1 MALPNFTD
9 IAASEK
15 FKALPLEKRQKITGS
30 YWDDYEKENPADRDY
45 AEKQRK
51 LSTDFLALKDEASR
65 AEPLSRRTIE
75 ANLDNTKFALLAS
88 EAIKLGKVTPEQ
100 YETAFA
106 KHEATMADHQRK
118 IDEVKGFVE
127 TAQKRESARTG
138 LAQTLQRENLFGS
151 ATSAMGNDPDTEI
164 RRTPEGQWDLPFM
177 APATGNPL
185 VDTIS
190 GVAGVAAQ
198 KLGSRLDSA
207 GVAVDKEKIR
217 STFDEFQKTNNLSD
231 EDMAVA
237 WKDLGN
243 MNRKMKPEEKA
254 RILSDGTI
262 LPNYANSEWLDEAK
276 ATKIIDTLPTSDLSK
291 EIAKSRLKDIQRE
304 IAGSKIEAYG
314 AAASGTPLQDPVEW
328 ARANNRLSDF
338 GTAKFVKDYEEQVA
352 SKSGWGQGLVA
363 DFYQGNM
370 KLANTLAGFAGFLGS
385 ETAGKAGAEMS
396 QASGLVGQGS
406 FDTGM
411 VGSVIEE
418 LPSLITQIG
427 LTRGMGATATALG
440 ASKGAARAVGTF
452 GALTTA
458 GAQSAGATYSEL
470 IGAGKPE
477 KEAREKAAKA
487 GINTALITGLFQ
499 GIGAGGIEKFAV
511 GGRAAGDIT
520 MREVFKYASKKQL
533 AQNLGRFS
541 GSLALAASGEG
552 LEEGLDELSAA
563 FLNADPDT
571 NLADAWTNALQ
582 AAKVGAVIGGTVDLA
597 VKTFSGPTHTQG
609 TDELKRNADAIAK
622 NAAKENLPKIEDEGG
637 TEPTTGAEVVVPREE
652 MTREELQGAVEDR
665 RKELEARSV
674 SQVTLATGE
683 NLAPANPLTEKEQQ
697 ELEVL
702 RGTPEEIA
710 AKYKIK
716 LTEKSPAKGMPTD
729 SLPVDEVSP
738 LKEGE
743 AEAALAK
750 DKGTP
755 AVEVPVAGTP
765 AQTAAD
771 RKQRIQSIKT
781 GNTQSAF
788 ALATIAKQ
796 EGVDLTTMSREEYVA
811 YAKQQGIRLSDQ
823 TLREQP
829 SLRSATSMDEILQ
842 RRKALGPQTAEDV
855 KADKDFAAFANSV
868 QRLAEGKGTQH
879 NGEVAPGVAVRSG
892 TKNSSSWL
900 FFGIGKGAGTDS
912 NGDTHKS
919 YIGFKNHY
927 QSLTPAR
934 FVAFMSALKDAG
946 FNGDVKSMQDL
957 ESQRTLSDQIVMH
970 GNSKAD
976 ADLALQI
983 AESFFGNE
991 LSFKDKGIDNKT
1003 GGSHSQILAN
1013 TLSSELDAELTT
1025 ATTPEAPT
1033 SPTPKQDEKQVQETG
1048 RPPAVESQPTQPT
1061 TESKVEEGA
1070 AQRKSE
1076 SEEKLARAVELAN
1089 RVTQAEGVAG
1099 LEDIARAMV
1108 AAMGIETPMEI
1119 TSQGATETLN
1129 QEAQQPSQPAPNAS
1143 IGFITTPAGVA
1154 KAFMEL
1160 GKTANASSPAH
1171 EVLHLA
1177 RRVLFNRAI
1186 PVEQR
1191 VGITDAMIDE
1201 AEKFSGAKD
1210 GVVDPQGWTSDI
1222 SKGIWDR
1229 KAEEKFARAW
1239 ERYLRDGKFPEN
1251 SVLQEL
1257 YQKMAKWLQAIYTVV
1272 QGSDIDIQL
1281 TPEIKAVFDALAVRA
1296 ETLAKP
1302 EVKTPA
1308 QPAARRKLP
1317 EFVGG
1322 TPRMSRSTS
1331 IKNAATDRYLVE
1343 NGMAPMLAPARQSN
1357 EDTWEA
1363 AMLRVEADDNA
1374 GSNVVDKILVS
1385 EGSVNDEVEEGVLL
1399 HEMAVRK
1406 ARVARYRNE
1415 VNEAYGNEDAVREA
1429 QRKLQT
1435 AQSELTNAII
1445 AAKLAGTAWGRIG
1458 QFRQR
1463 AISEDFSLEA
1473 MEARFS
1479 AEINNGAPLS
1489 ADQSRLVKDLQK
1501 RIEEAEARTAAVEAE
1516 ISIKQREVDALL
1528 KKLEEESKKTPRKAP
1543 ERKTI
1548 TERVKEK
1555 SRSAR
1560 DLLKTMGYGRTGTLE
1575 QMAGE
1580 RAQMPQFMRDSLDTA
1595 KAMAAAGKLSKEIR
1609 AVTGW
1614 FPGKYDGKM
1623 RWEISDVGAT
1633 TRRNELMSKLDVE
1646 EDSKWVVGE
1655 KLNEAQAQ
1663 EMTEAVE
1670 RVQGLP
1676 KEQLLAESRRVTE
1689 KHRAE
1694 KVALRD
1700 FYAGEDNPNRKNN
1713 RVPLWYILDHPALF
1727 ETYPDLRYLPVSF
1740 SIKDLGDVDNLGGFN
1755 STTGVISLNPL
1766 ALDTDEKTT
1775 STLLHEIQHVI
1786 QGIEGFPKGGNLE
1799 VAARSIATSGE
1810 AYKKAKAQAEAA
1822 ESEYQRTKQQTIE
1835 ANRKQS
1841 GVPEQLEA
1849 ELADLDPKVMAA
1861 RDASIKAK
1869 TNANYLVKNVEAFK
1883 VSSKDRF
1890 TGYRNIAGEIEARD
1904 VQARANMTPD
1914 QLAATEPYSSENI
1927 AKEDAIVLFQSQ
1939 PLPPEA
1945 LQAFADIAAEYIL
1958 EGKTDSEV
1966 EMALAED
1973 FGLEVLVDHIDKILN
1988 AAREQLGKAS
1998 KGSRAKTPTE
2008 LFNLIEPDKEINNKL
2023 VFNMVRGM
2031 INEGVPKEKVL
2042 KKVLAKLQEK
2052 FPDLTY
2058 DQLSDIFT
2066 GYGTVKFPSSEE
2078 DLKAVRELRNIE
2090 RIQRQIREVQ
2100 SGNVPKKTGQQR
2112 DAATARIRE
2121 LQKELKEAFKAAKIT
2136 RRTSK
2141 AQLAGALDAIRT
2153 RLQNEIED
2161 LDAAIKKNV
2170 QLLKKKAGSD
2180 ADTDPEIVKLR
2191 AERVAKRKEYDK
2203 HFGVNRKAMTDSQRL
2218 KAVIKGLNKR
2228 IAEERALAQKGLVER
2243 IKNSTKPVTD
2253 AEVERLRAT
2262 LTSLVDART
2271 KARAA
2276 LYPSIS
2282 EEQRAM
2288 NRAES
2293 VSKRLVDYYQKVLA
2307 GQKPTAKT
2315 KVQFTPSQELAKLI
2329 TLKEELKAAVKEMR
2343 KQQRKTLLKSKEE
2356 RSRNAAIKALERSVI
2371 DLEARLK
2378 RGDLSPRTR
2387 AAKRTDLPAEL
2398 VKRQKAAQDAL
2409 KALRDAKLPTK
2420 EERQEQAMIRASE
2433 TRRKKIE
2440 ARIAANDYVKAER
2453 VPQVMS
2459 TKLAAAR
2466 LAESKAKEEWNRGF
2480 FEKQLADRTFGK
2492 KTYDTFAEILNFSR
2506 TMKTIADVSAVLR
2519 QGLVLAISHPVL
2531 SLKAIPNMFLAGF
2544 SEVQNQRVKDRI
2556 EAHPLYGLSQ
2566 QAKLFIADTGIG
2578 NEGSLSKME
2587 EAFRGRWADK
2597 IWGVKQ
2603 VKGFSERTYN
2613 AYLNQVRMAAFSNII
2628 EGFTAGK
2635 PTVKEAKIVA
2645 AFVNRATGR
2654 GDLKSCESAAGALA
2668 AAFFSPKFVVSRFQ
2682 ILWGVVPTTFNVV
2695 TGFQLVPKDV
2705 RRAKV
2710 AVAKEYARLLVG
2722 ISAVYSL
2729 AALAKAAFGD
2739 EDDPAWELDPR
2750 SSNFGRIRIGNM
2762 SIDPMGGL
2770 LQAATFGARM
2780 LPTRNNGVWRPY
2792 TKTSKG
2798 EVISLWRPGFG
2809 KQSYVGVIGSFLRTK
2824 LSPVPASVIN
2834 VMQGQDVVGQPVTV
2848 RSEAIGSVIPLVAG
2862 DIFDI
2867 YRENGITG
2875 TPLAVAVTFGL
2886 GVQTR
2891 NKEIELEQ
2899 YLSTFVGVNPQE
2911 YEQKKAS
2918 DTRSMKLQL
2927 NLKPLDLN
2935 LKFKP

>member
-65 AEPLSRRTIE
+65 AEPLSRRTLE

-100 YETAFA
+100 YETALA

-185 VDTIS
+185 VDSIS

-207 GVAVDKEKIR
+207 GIAVDKEKIR

-304 IAGSKIEAYG
+304 IAGSKVEAYG

-418 LPSLITQIG
+418 TPSLIAQIG

-470 IGAGKPE
+470 IGAGKSE

-520 MREVFKYASKKQL
+520 MREVLKYASKKQL

-541 GSLALAASGEG
+541 GSLALAAGGEG

-637 TEPTTGAEVVVPREE
+637 TEQTTGSEVVVPREE
-652 MTREELQGAVEDR
+652 MTREELQSAVEDR

-683 NLAPANPLTEKEQQ
+683 NLAPVNPLTEKEQQ

-710 AKYKIK
+710 AKYNIN

-743 AEAALAK
+743 AEAASAEAG
-750 DKGTP
+750 GTP
-755 AVEVPVAGTP
+755 AVEVPIAETP
-765 AQTAAD
+765 IAETPIAEAPAPLAAE
-771 RKQRIQSIKT
+771 QLVNI
-781 GNTQSAF
+781 
-788 ALATIAKQ
+788 
-796 EGVDLTTMSREEYVA
+796 
-811 YAKQQGIRLSDQ
+811 
-823 TLREQP
+823 TLESGEVVP
-829 SLRSATSMDEILQ
+829 G
-842 RRKALGPQTAEDV
+842 KV
-855 KADKDFAAFANSV
+855 VSV
-868 QRLAEGKGTQH
+868 QPNGDYQVQASTGSSGVMTKTRSELSPAPAPLVEGQPVNVTLDDGTTAPGSFRGFDSSGNPQVSTLADPETVLTRRGTQ
-879 NGEVAPGVAVRSG
+879 V
-892 TKNSSSWL
+892 
-900 FFGIGKGAGTDS
+900 
-912 NGDTHKS
+912 
-919 YIGFKNHY
+919 
-927 QSLTPAR
+927 TPI
-934 FVAFMSALKDAG
+934 S
-946 FNGDVKSMQDL
+946 
-957 ESQRTLSDQIVMH
+957 
-970 GNSKAD
+970 
-976 ADLALQI
+976 
-983 AESFFGNE
+983 
-991 LSFKDKGIDNKT
+991 
-1003 GGSHSQILAN
+1003 
-1013 TLSSELDAELTT
+1013 
-1025 ATTPEAPT
+1025 PT
-1033 SPTPKQDEKQVQETG
+1033 PTPKQDEKQVQETG
-1048 RPPAVESQPTQPT
+1048 RPPAVESQPAQST
-1061 TESKVEEGA
+1061 TESKAEEGT

-1076 SEEKLARAVELAN
+1076 SEEKLLNASLEEIAQAALENPNDVNAAMLVFAAAGLRPASLRVGEEKMEQGMLFQNQNEPKGTYTPKATAKAAGVSRAVLGLL
-1089 RVTQAEGVAG
+1089 EGKSDASTG
-1099 LEDIARAMV
+1099 IHESGHTIEDFLREIGEGDKADALEAWAKENVGNDWRKKREYIAR
-1108 AAMGIETPMEI
+1108 
-1119 TSQGATETLN
+1119 
-1129 QEAQQPSQPAPNAS
+1129 
-1143 IGFITTPAGVA
+1143 GFERFVVNGVKTGVESVDRAFARIAGV
-1154 KAFMEL
+1154 ML
-1160 GKTANASSPAH
+1160 NIY
-1171 EVLHLA
+1171 
-1177 RRVLFNRAI
+1177 R
-1186 PVEQR
+1186 
-1191 VGITDAMIDE
+1191 
-1201 AEKFSGAKD
+1201 
-1210 GVVDPQGWTSDI
+1210 GVKGTS
-1222 SKGIWDR
+1222 
-1229 KAEEKFARAW
+1229 
-1239 ERYLRDGKFPEN
+1239 
-1251 SVLQEL
+1251 
-1257 YQKMAKWLQAIYTVV
+1257 
-1272 QGSDIDIQL
+1272 IDIEIPPNIEKIFNDL
-1281 TPEIKAVFDALAVRA
+1281 LSRGAELEAAGKKPITLPVDVIKTTSTPPQQ
-1296 ETLAKP
+1296 AKP
-1302 EVKTPA
+1302 EVKPPA
-1308 QPAARRKLP
+1308 QPVARRKLP

-1501 RIEEAEARTAAVEAE
+1501 RITEAEARTAAVEAE

-1543 ERKTI
+1543 ERKSI

-1575 QMAGE
+1575 QRGEAAQKNFKSEKITTTAKGQKVKLVIDNKVTSDGEPSGYVRAFLGDKEIGYMPYGPNYDNSRIQVGDMEVSKSFRRKGVATSMFNFARENGVDLRHYENAGDMSVAGKAFADSLIEQEDSINVGRETLGQGTAERTAPSYAEIMARYKDTPSTEITPKKRVFSPIIRDLLQRRKDGENIPRAVLARAVNEHFPSEKVKVPKSMADLPSQELILEKIEPKKREKHLRSVDAGLPEEGTPMEIRQDVPAMTDHNLGVVTTTYEKAGE
-1580 RAQMPQFMRDSLDTA
+1580 KNLGLYLPAVRISNPNFDVT
-1595 KAMAAAGKLSKEIR
+1595 KTEKLSEKI
-1609 AVTGW
+1609 ALGKGKGPHITITGTW
-1614 FPGKYDGKM
+1614 LNDQSMP
-1623 RWEISDVGAT
+1623 SDLAT
-1633 TRRNELMSKLDVE
+1633 WTQV
-1646 EDSKWVVGE
+1646 
-1655 KLNEAQAQ
+1655 
-1663 EMTEAVE
+1663 
-1670 RVQGLP
+1670 
-1676 KEQLLAESRRVTE
+1676 
-1689 KHRAE
+1689 
-1694 KVALRD
+1694 
-1700 FYAGEDNPNRKNN
+1700 
-1713 RVPLWYILDHPALF
+1713 
-1727 ETYPDLRYLPVSF
+1727 
-1740 SIKDLGDVDNLGGFN
+1740 GFN
-1755 STTGVISLNPL
+1755 PDRHSYYYERGTDLKVIKG
-1766 ALDTDEKTT
+1766 DEAFQ
-1775 STLLHEIQHVI
+1775 I
-1786 QGIEGFPKGGNLE
+1786 GNT
-1799 VAARSIATSGE
+1799 VF
-1810 AYKKAKAQAEAA
+1810 
-1822 ESEYQRTKQQTIE
+1822 
-1835 ANRKQS
+1835 
-1841 GVPEQLEA
+1841 
-1849 ELADLDPKVMAA
+1849 
-1861 RDASIKAK
+1861 
-1869 TNANYLVKNVEAFK
+1869 VKNPVYADQVE
-1883 VSSKDRF
+1883 
-1890 TGYRNIAGEIEARD
+1890 TLYQEAS
-1904 VQARANMTPD
+1904 Q
-1914 QLAATEPYSSENI
+1914 Q
-1927 AKEDAIVLFQSQ
+1927 QSQ
-1939 PLPPEA
+1939 PLPSEA

-1958 EGKTDSEV
+1958 ERKTDAEI
-1966 EMALAED
+1966 EMALAAE
-1973 FGLEVLVDHIDKILN
+1973 FGGEVVVDHIDKILN
-1988 AAREQLGKAS
+1988 AAREQLGRAS

-2008 LFNLIEPDKEINNKL
+2008 LFNLIEPDKEISNKL

-2042 KKVLAKLQEK
+2042 KKVLKLLQEK

-2356 RSRNAAIKALERSVI
+2356 RSRNAAIKALERSVV

-2453 VPQVMS
+2453 VPQAMS

-2492 KTYDTFAEILNFSR
+2492 KTYDTFAEVLNFSR

-2556 EAHPLYGLSQ
+2556 ESHPLYGLSQ

-2578 NEGSLSKME
+2578 NEGSLSKVE
-2587 EAFRGRWADK
+2587 EAFRGRWAK
-2597 IWGVKQ
+2597 SIPGISSV
-2603 VKGFSERTYN
+2603 VGFSERTYN

-2654 GDLKSCESAAGALA
+2654 GDLKNFESAAAGLA

-2780 LPTRNNGVWRPY
+2780 LPTRNNGVWGPY

-2809 KQSYVGVIGSFLRTK
+2809 KQSYVGVMGSFLRTK

-2862 DIFDI
+2862 DIFDL

-2891 NKEIELEQ
+2891 NKEMELEQ
-2899 YLSTFVGVNPQE
+2899 YLSTFTGVNPQE